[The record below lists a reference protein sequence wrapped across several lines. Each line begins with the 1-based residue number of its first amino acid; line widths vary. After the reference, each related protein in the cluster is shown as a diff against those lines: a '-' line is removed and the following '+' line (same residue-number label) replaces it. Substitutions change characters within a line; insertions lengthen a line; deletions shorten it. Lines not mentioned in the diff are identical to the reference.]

1 MSKIDKE
8 GLIQIKK
15 DTLLKNELS
24 ENKKR
29 IKIIVHMG
37 TCGIASGA
45 QIIMD
50 TLHYEIKR
58 KKREDVIVSISG
70 CMGLCSREPLITV
83 KIIGQEPIV
92 YQHMDKSKT
101 LEVFNSHIIEGKVVA
116 KYALARGT
124 EEQIKQRITNNGK
137 LSDELVLDNTIPG
150 IEEIPFFTNQ
160 EIRVLKNRGIINPEK
175 IEDYISRDGYL
186 GMAKALEEM
195 SPEGIIQEIIDSG
208 LKGRGGAGFPT
219 GIKWR
224 FAARAVSKDKYVL
237 CNADEGDPGAYMDRS
252 ILEGDPH
259 AVIEGMIIA
268 AKAIGANQGYIYCRA
283 EYPLAIKMLKKAI
296 GQAKKYGILGK
307 NILKTG
313 FNFDLKIY
321 QGAGAFV
328 CGEETALMRSIEGKR
343 GMPRPRPPFPANA
356 GLWEKPTVLN
366 NVETLANV
374 SQIILKGSEW
384 FSNIGTESSKGTKV
398 FALTGDIN
406 NIGLVEVP
414 IGISL
419 HSIIY
424 DIGGGVPDGKKF
436 KTAQLGGPSGG
447 CIPIEHL
454 DVPLDYHTIKQL
466 GAIMGSGGLIAMN
479 EDKCAVDI
487 ARFFMEFCHEES
499 CGKCTPCREGTKRM
513 LEILTNICE
522 GKGKEED
529 IALLEEMGE
538 TIKDASLCA
547 LGQTAPNPVLT
558 TLRYF
563 RDEYVA
569 HINDKRC
576 LAGVCKNLIHY
587 GIALE
592 KCIGCGLC
600 RKVCPVDA
608 ISGEKKQPHKI
619 DTDKCIQCGLCYE
632 VCKVEA
638 VMKK

>member
-1 MSKIDKE
+1 MYKTCKE
-8 GLIQIKK
+8 DLIQIKK
-15 DTLLKNELS
+15 ETLQKKELS

-58 KKREDVIVSISG
+58 KKSEDVIVSISG

-137 LSDELVLDNTIPG
+137 LSGELVLDNTIPG

-224 FAARAVSKDKYVL
+224 FAARAESKDKFVL

-259 AVIEGMIIA
+259 SVIEGMIIA

-296 GQAKKYGILGK
+296 NQAKQYGLLGK
-307 NILKTG
+307 NILNTG
-313 FNFDLKIY
+313 FNFELKIY

-366 NVETLANV
+366 NVETLANI
-374 SQIILKGSEW
+374 SQIILKGSNW
-384 FSNIGTESSKGTKV
+384 FSNIGTELSKGTKV

-414 IGISL
+414 IGTSL
-419 HSIIY
+419 HTIIY
-424 DIGGGVPDGKKF
+424 EIGGGVPDGKKF
-436 KTAQLGGPSGG
+436 KTAQIGGPSGG
-447 CIPIEHL
+447 CIPAEHL
-454 DVPLDYHTIKQL
+454 NVSLDYHTVKQL

-499 CGKCTPCREGTKRM
+499 CGKCTPCREGTKRI

-522 GKGKEED
+522 GKGKEGD
-529 IALLEEMGE
+529 IELLEEMGE
-538 TIKDASLCA
+538 TMKDASLCA

-563 RDEYVA
+563 RDEYEA
-569 HINDKRC
+569 HIKHKRC
-576 LAGVCKNLIHY
+576 PAGVCRNLTKYSIDP
-587 GIALE
+587 E

-600 RKVCPVDA
+600 RKACPTDA
-608 ISGEKKQPHKI
+608 ISGEKKQYHKI
-619 DTDKCIQCGLCYE
+619 DQNRCIQCGLCFE
-632 VCKVEA
+632 TCKFNA
-638 VMKK
+638 IKKN

>member
-1 MSKIDKE
+1 M
-8 GLIQIKK
+8 
-15 DTLLKNELS
+15 
-24 ENKKR
+24 
-29 IKIIVHMG
+29 
-37 TCGIASGA
+37 
-45 QIIMD
+45 
-50 TLHYEIKR
+50 
-58 KKREDVIVSISG
+58 
-70 CMGLCSREPLITV
+70 
-83 KIIGQEPIV
+83 
-92 YQHMDKSKT
+92 
-101 LEVFNSHIIEGKVVA
+101 
-116 KYALARGT
+116 
-124 EEQIKQRITNNGK
+124 
-137 LSDELVLDNTIPG
+137 
-150 IEEIPFFTNQ
+150 
-160 EIRVLKNRGIINPEK
+160 
-175 IEDYISRDGYL
+175 
-186 GMAKALEEM
+186 
-195 SPEGIIQEIIDSG
+195 
-208 LKGRGGAGFPT
+208 
-219 GIKWR
+219 
-224 FAARAVSKDKYVL
+224 
-237 CNADEGDPGAYMDRS
+237 
-252 ILEGDPH
+252 
-259 AVIEGMIIA
+259 
-268 AKAIGANQGYIYCRA
+268 
-283 EYPLAIKMLKKAI
+283 
-296 GQAKKYGILGK
+296 
-307 NILKTG
+307 
-313 FNFDLKIY
+313 
-321 QGAGAFV
+321 
-328 CGEETALMRSIEGKR
+328 
-343 GMPRPRPPFPANA
+343 
-356 GLWEKPTVLN
+356 
-366 NVETLANV
+366 
-374 SQIILKGSEW
+374 
-384 FSNIGTESSKGTKV
+384 
-398 FALTGDIN
+398 
-406 NIGLVEVP
+406 
-414 IGISL
+414 
-419 HSIIY
+419 
-424 DIGGGVPDGKKF
+424 PDGKKF